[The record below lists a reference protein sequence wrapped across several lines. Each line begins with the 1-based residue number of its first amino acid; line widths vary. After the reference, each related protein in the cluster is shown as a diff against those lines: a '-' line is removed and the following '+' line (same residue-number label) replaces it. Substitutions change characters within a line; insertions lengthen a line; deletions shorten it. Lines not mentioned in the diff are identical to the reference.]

1 MYNKIPCKKH
11 GIKKK
16 IWNSLHN
23 GEIGTDEIEPSTT
36 LDISQLLF
44 LLSYVPRT
52 PPGADFLAVLRKP
65 PAFMPLASIV
75 LYNDISDIND
85 IFYLISHFF
94 KYVSLM

>member
-1 MYNKIPCKKH
+1 MQVCGYTPDR
-11 GIKKK
+11 
-16 IWNSLHN
+16 N
-23 GEIGTDEIEPSTT
+23 GWDRTIDT
-36 LDISQLLF
+36 LDMSQLLS

-65 PAFMPLASIV
+65 PAFMPLASMV

-94 KYVSLM
+94 KYVSRI